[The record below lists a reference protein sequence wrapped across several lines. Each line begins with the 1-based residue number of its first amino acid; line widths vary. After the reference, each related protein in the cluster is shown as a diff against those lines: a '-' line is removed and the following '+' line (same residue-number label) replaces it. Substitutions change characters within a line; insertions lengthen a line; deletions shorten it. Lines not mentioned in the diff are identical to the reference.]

1 MKKSLKS
8 FLVLF
13 LAILFIFPAQVGVNA
28 LTNDTPSGW
37 AKDSV
42 NNAITLGLVPKYLQQ
57 YYRYG
62 IARVDFSNLI
72 YSVMKLADNDEFD
85 KTFPRPA
92 NWKDVLTDTP
102 EYDWLA
108 ELIYNGVVSKKG
120 EKTFDPNGGIVREEA
135 AVWLYNAA
143 KLLNIPVNLKGKAFA
158 DAAKISKSAE
168 SAVDFV
174 YSSGLMEETG
184 KDMFAP
190 KDTYTL
196 EQAILSVLRLYN
208 AYDLIRSRIHSLKEL
223 EDFTGEKYDSDS
235 ADTTEYIKS
244 EKCSAIIFPE
254 DSNQSENSMWTLGV
268 ALTEAS
274 DSKLNFTKGEEADI
288 VFTYSITTPFAGTY
302 GLRNVRAYGWKM
314 VLTAYEVSTGNRIA
328 EVTIKEMPGNNIWV
342 YDNQMTYYVSAPDI
356 KSEKSFIEFVN
367 KLVK

>member
-13 LAILFIFPAQVGVNA
+13 LAILFISPAQIGVYA
-28 LTNDTPSGW
+28 AANDTPSGW

-57 YYRYG
+57 NYKNG

-85 KTFPRPA
+85 TTFPRPA
-92 NWKDVLTDTP
+92 YWKDVLTDTP
-102 EYDWLA
+102 EYDWLS
-108 ELIYNGVVSKKG
+108 ELLYNGVVSKKG
-120 EKTFDPNGGIVREEA
+120 DKTFNPNGGIVREEA

-184 KDMFAP
+184 KDTFAP
-190 KDTYTL
+190 KDTYTT
-196 EQAILSVLRLYN
+196 EQAILSILRLYN
-208 AYDLIRSRIHSLKEL
+208 AYDPIRSKIHSLKEL
-223 EDFTGEKYDSDS
+223 EDFTGKKYDSDS

-244 EKCSAIIFPE
+244 EKCSAIILP
-254 DSNQSENSMWTLGV
+254 DYGYQSEDLMQTLGV
-268 ALTEAS
+268 ALTQVS
-274 DSKLNFTKGEEADI
+274 DNKIEFTIGEQADI
-288 VFTYSITTPFAGTY
+288 VFTYKVTNPFAGTY
-302 GLRNVRAYGWKM
+302 GFRNVRAYGWKM
-314 VLTAYEVSTGNRIA
+314 VLTAFEVSTGNRIA
-328 EVTIKEMPGNNIWV
+328 GLTIEEMPGNNIWV
-342 YDNQMTYYVSAPDI
+342 YDNQMAYYVSAPDI

-367 KLVK
+367 KLVE